1 MVVGLPGGVE
11 GGCVMVG
18 IEEGGLAGGFEGC
31 PVAAND
37 AVVGNDG
44 LEDAA
49 VVVGAVGV
57 LPREHDV
64 ATLVADEVFIV
75 GGDEQKLALAETPCA
90 AMVSEVEVPALI
102 FLHVDAVA
110 QQGDALAAVVDVQP

>member
-11 GGCVMVG
+11 GGCVVVVV
-18 IEEGGLAGGFEGC
+18 EEGGLAGGFEGC

-44 LEDAA
+44 LENAA
-49 VVVGAVGV
+49 VVVGAMGV
-57 LPREHDV
+57 LPREDNV
-64 ATLVADEVFIV
+64 AALVADEVFIV
-75 GGDEQKLALAETPCA
+75 GGNEQKPALPEPPCA

-102 FLHVDAVA
+102 FLHMNAA
-110 QQGDALAAVVDVQP
+110 SQQGYALAAVVDVQS